1 MNLEEK
7 IFRAL
12 LDFEAKGDIYEEKEK
27 VILGCMGN
35 GTQIEKVKKY
45 LNTLELEKTLKEHSL
60 NEINDAVQRLTEK
73 DFIRSRKISE
83 TTGRYFYELL
93 NTQCDLDE
101 FLEG

>member
-27 VILGCMGN
+27 VILGCMAN
-35 GTQIEKVKKY
+35 GTEIERVKKH
-45 LNTLELEKTLKEHSL
+45 LNTLELAETLKEHTL
-60 NEINDAVQRLTEK
+60 DEINSAVQRLTEK
-73 DFIRSRKISE
+73 DFIKSRKISE
-83 TTGRYFYELL
+83 TTGRHFYELL

>member
-27 VILGCMGN
+27 VILGCMAN
-35 GTQIEKVKKY
+35 GTEVEKVKKC
-45 LNTLELEKTLKEHSL
+45 LSTLDLEKTLTGHSL
-60 NEINDAVQRLTEK
+60 DEINAAVQRLTEK
-73 DFIRSRKISE
+73 DFIQSRKISE
-83 TTGRYFYELL
+83 TTGRYFYEIIKSE
-93 NTQCDLDE
+93 CDLDE